1 MMAVWNAHQL
11 GPVGVGTI
19 IARASELATI
29 GPTVHFGAVANIDVV
44 RYDQK

>member
-1 MMAVWNAHQL
+1 MAVWNGHQL
-11 GPVGVGTI
+11 GPVGAGSF

-29 GPTVHFGAVANIDVV
+29 GPTVHFGRVANVDVV